1 VSERGIG
8 ADPAKV
14 KAIVNLCR
22 HLVTSKSCVVCRGG
36 SSLWSQKLELDVN
49 PFPVKTRTLF
59 GRQSKHKERGFYSF
73 WSYSRT
79 QNYRRTD
86 ALYYIWKWNDLVDS
100 SKTGSI
106 ISSLR
111 RINENSGFFLKTR
124 DVKAIDIQSMVSGS
138 LVLAHR
144 TSRSVP
150 YWVKA
155 CRSKGKKK
163 YRMLNHYCQKSFSS
177 RRCKT
182 KLKSS
187 SAQV

>member
-1 VSERGIG
+1 MPSPRNLQELRSLPGRLQPLIS
-8 ADPAKV
+8 
-14 KAIVNLCR
+14 KARTRCQSFSRQDANFVWTPKQAQRKRFLFLLILFPNTKL
-22 HLVTSKSCVVCRGG
+22 SKNRC
-36 SSLWSQKLELDVN
+36 
-49 PFPVKTRTLF
+49 TI
-59 GRQSKHKERGFYSF
+59 
-73 WSYSRT
+73 
-79 QNYRRTD
+79 
-86 ALYYIWKWNDLVDS
+86 LYYIWKWNDLVDS